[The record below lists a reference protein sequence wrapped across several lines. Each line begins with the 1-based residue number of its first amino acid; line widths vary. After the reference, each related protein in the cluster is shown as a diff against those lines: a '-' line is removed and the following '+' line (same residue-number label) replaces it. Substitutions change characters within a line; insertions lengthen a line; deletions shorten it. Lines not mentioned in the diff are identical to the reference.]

1 MTTLLNAT
9 RAYRRSADNRNLR
22 AQEADVFRR
31 ATGALRAAS
40 DATPTDRMRALI
52 DNRRLWNMVVCVVR
66 DPDNQLQPIMRATLV
81 SVGATVQREMDSPSP
96 DFNFLIAVNEIIAAG
111 LEA

>member
-1 MTTLLNAT
+1 MTTMANAA
-9 RAYRRSADNRNLR
+9 RAYRRSSDNRSLR

-40 DATPTDRMRALI
+40 DATSGDRTRALI
-52 DNRRLWNMVVCVVR
+52 DNQRLWNMVVCLVR

-81 SVGATVQREMDSPSP
+81 SVGMAVQREMDGPSP

-111 LEA
+111 LEP